1 MPLKKITGVIDDIG
15 LDDVGR
21 EAQGVLTSWKNE
33 TLGSAQLGFTFASAL
48 AWNEVMKALA
58 TSLIKSGKYKSA
70 VTQTTV
76 YALSVT
82 FLAGVVMYALKKTN
96 QKQRKEIKLA

>member
-1 MPLKKITGVIDDIG
+1 MPLKKITGAIDDIG
-15 LDDVGR
+15 LNDVGR

-33 TLGSAQLGFTFASAL
+33 ALGSAQLGFTFASAL
-48 AWNEVMKALA
+48 AWNEVMKAVA
-58 TSLIKSGKYKSA
+58 GSLMKSGRYRSA
-70 VTQTTV
+70 VAQTTV

-96 QKQRKEIKLA
+96 QKQRREFKLA

>member
-1 MPLKKITGVIDDIG
+1 MPLKQISGVIDDIG

-21 EAQGVLTSWKNE
+21 EARGVLTSWKDE
-33 TLGSAQLGFTFASAL
+33 ALGSAQLGFTFASAL
-48 AWNEVMKALA
+48 AWNEVMKAVA
-58 TSLIKSGKYKSA
+58 SSLMKSGKYRSA

-96 QKQRKEIKLA
+96 HTQRRQFKLA